1 MRSIKAEIEFEAGRV
16 IRLDLYPELA
26 PITVA
31 NFVRL
36 AESGYYDGL
45 IFHRVIP
52 GFMVQGGGFR
62 YDKGLVPAPK
72 AEAIKG
78 EFLSNG
84 IANAIS
90 HEPGVVSMARTSVKD
105 SASSQFFICVAD
117 CKFLDGEYA
126 AFGRTSDEESLKTA
140 VAMSRVRTH
149 SEGGYD
155 DIPDVPVVIRSV
167 RIVK

>member
-1 MRSIKAEIEFEAGRV
+1 MKTIQAEIAFETGRV

-26 PITVA
+26 PVTVA

-36 AESGYYDGL
+36 AEKGYYDGL

-62 YDKGLVPAPK
+62 YDKGLVPAERT
-72 AEAIKG
+72 EAIKG
-78 EFLSNG
+78 EFSSNG
-84 IANAIS
+84 VANALS